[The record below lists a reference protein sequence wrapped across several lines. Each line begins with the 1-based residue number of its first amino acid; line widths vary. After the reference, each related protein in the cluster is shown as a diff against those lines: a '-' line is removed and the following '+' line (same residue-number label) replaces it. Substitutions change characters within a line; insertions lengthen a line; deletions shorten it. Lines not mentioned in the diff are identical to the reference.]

1 LTYDDENV
9 HIIYP
14 ENSIQSRSK
23 GSEAQ
28 FYSEAGG
35 TEHPTTDNQF
45 ASSET
50 LSNLEPALPGRN
62 FSQYKSAINDSEQ
75 KDSSEDKSSVV
86 SSIEIS
92 QPLGPG
98 IIDNGNP
105 YYAPEEFTYN
115 QDPLELPSIEAE
127 IEPIDTNE
135 IFETRAEFSIR
146 PRGERRAD
154 TVFQERSDT
163 AREKV
168 GKSVDFDR
176 ILSERLS
183 RTTGIVKLVNTIE
196 YQAGDY
202 KGSSAQDVSTSYRSG
217 LVGGASFSSVTTN
230 MTDSLATLVD
240 CGAGTEAGFCSMS
253 SSYPMDRVHDLMYS
267 CHQVLDAW
275 QAVVPDDIDL
285 LGDNSPS
292 VITSEKDE
300 IRPWSWKVYAY
311 KKKQVCQ
318 SELYF
323 LKPGFAR
330 DTKGDWQIIVQTETI
345 NQRVAVDMCHAP
357 DLPCPGMADCGK
369 KSRCVQRYS
378 YQMLLSLP
386 TSTPSR
392 EDSSQASEAVQCPS
406 IRAFRFPS
414 GCVCHAEIV
423 SDEESHEHSEHN

>member
-1 LTYDDENV
+1 MSAEDETTLTYDDENV

-14 ENSIQSRSK
+14 ENSVIQSRSK
-23 GSEAQ
+23 SSEAE
-28 FYSEAGG
+28 FYSDGG

-45 ASSET
+45 ALSET
-50 LSNLEPALPGRN
+50 PFNLDSASPATN

-75 KDSSEDKSSVV
+75 QDSSEDKSILV
-86 SSIEIS
+86 SPIEIS

-98 IIDNGNP
+98 PSDGNP

-115 QDPLELPSIEAE
+115 QDPLEVPSLQPLDSNQILESQ
-127 IEPIDTNE
+127 
-135 IFETRAEFSIR
+135 FSIR
-146 PRGERRAD
+146 PRGERRVEA
-154 TVFQERSDT
+154 VFQERTD
-163 AREKV
+163 A

-176 ILSERLS
+176 ILSERLA
-183 RTTGIVKLVNTIE
+183 RTTGSSGTVKLVNTIE

-202 KGSSAQDVSTSYRSG
+202 KGSSAPEISNSYRSG
-217 LVGGASFSSVTTN
+217 LVGGGSFSPVTKN
-230 MTDSLATLVD
+230 MNSLAALVD

-253 SSYPMDRVHDLMYS
+253 SSYPMEKVDSLMYS
-267 CHQVLDAW
+267 CQQVLQAW
-275 QAVVPDDIDL
+275 QASLPEDIDL

-300 IRPWSWKVYAY
+300 ARPWSWKVYAY

-323 LKPGFAR
+323 LQPGFAR
-330 DTKGDWQIIVQTETI
+330 DTKGAWQIIVQTETI

-378 YQMLLSLP
+378 YQMLLSLS
-386 TSTPSR
+386 TSTTTSRPSP
-392 EDSSQASEAVQCPS
+392 EATTAETVQCPS

-414 GCVCHAEIV
+414 GCVCHAEVV
-423 SDEESHEHSEHN
+423 SGEEHHHQTFQ

>member
-23 GSEAQ
+23 VSETQ
-28 FYSEAGG
+28 FYSEGV
-35 TEHPTTDNQF
+35 TEQVTTDNQL
-45 ASSET
+45 SSST
-50 LSNLEPALPGRN
+50 LSSAEQAENI
-62 FSQYKSAINDSEQ
+62 SQYKSGINDPEQ
-75 KDSSEDKSSVV
+75 KDSTQDKSTVV

-98 IIDNGNP
+98 LIDTGNP

-115 QDPLELPSIEAE
+115 QDPLELPTIEAE
-127 IEPIDTNE
+127 IEPLDTNE
-135 IFETRAEFSIR
+135 IFESRAEFSIR

-154 TVFQERSDT
+154 TVFQERSDL
-163 AREKV
+163 AREKL

-183 RTTGIVKLVNTIE
+183 RSKGIVKLVNTIE

-202 KGSSAQDVSTSYRSG
+202 KGSSQPDLSTSYRSG
-217 LVGGASFSSVTTN
+217 VVGGASFSAVTNN
-230 MTDSLATLVD
+230 MTDSLASLVD

-253 SSYPMDRVHDLMYS
+253 SSYPMERVHSLMYS

-275 QAVVPDDIDL
+275 QATVPDDIDL

-323 LKPGFAR
+323 LQPGFAR

-345 NQRVAVDMCHAP
+345 NQKVAVDMCHAP

-392 EDSSQASEAVQCPS
+392 EDSSQPSEAVQCPS

-423 SDEESHEHSEHN
+423 SGEESEEHSDHS